1 MKELFIL
8 QVENEMRK
16 QRINK
21 AKLSKLMGC
30 SRATLDRVLDKDNDK
45 VTLKTLGKLSEVL
58 GYSLS
63 IRLIDEK
70 EIK

>member
-1 MKELFIL
+1 MKDIFIL

-30 SRATLDRVLDKDNDK
+30 SRATLDRVLDKNNNK
-45 VTLKTLGKLSEVL
+45 VTLKTLAKLSDVL

-63 IRLIDEK
+63 IRLVDEK
-70 EIK
+70 GIE